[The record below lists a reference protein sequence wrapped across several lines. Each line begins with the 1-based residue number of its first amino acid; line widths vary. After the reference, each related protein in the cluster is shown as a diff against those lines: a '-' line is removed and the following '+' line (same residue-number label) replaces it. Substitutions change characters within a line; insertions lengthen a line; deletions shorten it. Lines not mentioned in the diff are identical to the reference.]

1 MAKKTLTER
10 FIQNSVAERLNKE
23 YYRRKPAWVTTE
35 EYTKLKRADVF
46 LAFMRARKRPYVVV
60 VEAKSRTTIHQ
71 LKLKEAPQQTRWA
84 GRAVTVVL
92 IVGFSAVLGYQW
104 YFNAVNTLL
113 LLGLFVLGSSLIS
126 AVLSKLELSILGS
139 ISAIEQLGRYPANE
153 KWIAVGE
160 DTFVRPEE
168 YDTLVSQCRKNGLGL
183 IVVNAR
189 GRIKRKLIPA
199 PRHTFNNY
207 LGNYGKEAKI
217 LAAID
222 KRADYG
228 PTPPERAKRRRQL
241 GNIVGLVALVGLLG
255 LISYEENYRPVV
267 PDPFAEG
274 YVDLPDIVN
283 DSLADDTAEGPDL
296 GADPDKVRGRKRAG
310 AGEVEEPEPAT
321 NDCSSLIIERRSF
334 IVVDALL
341 NPRNSPKRLT
351 QLRGAGISGFRA
363 IPTDCLNS
371 WPAPG
376 RHAVYLDT
384 IFADRPAAQRFAD
397 QHRARLDEN
406 GLDFRYGKVVKVRA
420 SR

>member
-71 LKLKEAPQQTRWA
+71 LKLKEAPRQTRWA
-84 GRAVTVVL
+84 GRAITIVF
-92 IVGFSAVLGYQW
+92 IVGLSAVLGYQW

-126 AVLSKLELSILGS
+126 AVLSKLELSALGS

-168 YDTLVSQCRKNGLGL
+168 YKTLVDQCKKNGLGL
-183 IVVNAR
+183 IVVDAK
-189 GRIKRKLIPA
+189 GRLKRKLIPS

-207 LGNYGKEAKI
+207 LGNYSKESKI
-217 LAAID
+217 LSAID
-222 KRADYG
+222 KPADYG
-228 PTPPERAKRRRQL
+228 PTPPERAKQRRQL
-241 GNIVGLVALVGLLG
+241 LNATALLAVIGLLG
-255 LISYEENYRPVV
+255 LVSYEENYRPVI
-267 PDPFAEG
+267 PDPFSES
-274 YVDLPDIVN
+274 YVDLENAEI
-283 DSLADDTAEGPDL
+283 DSVAVPKPAMPADT
-296 GADPDKVRGRKRAG
+296 GAAAG
-310 AGEVEEPEPAT
+310 ALEVEEPGPDAE
-321 NDCSSLIIERRSF
+321 DCSSLSVERRSF

-341 NPRNSPKRLT
+341 NPRNSSKRLAE
-351 QLRGAGISGFRA
+351 LEGAGIAGFTA

-371 WPAPG
+371 WPEPG
-376 RHAVYLDT
+376 RHAVYLDSV
-384 IFADRPAAQRFAD
+384 FSHRPAAKRYANA
-397 QHRARLDEN
+397 HRDRLN
-406 GLDFRYGKVVKVRA
+406 KAGIDFRYGKVVKIRP
-420 SR
+420 R